1 MSLILVEG
9 YNNAGV
15 HTISVKDEF
24 WICMKDVKNGLGV
37 KNISHLVLK
46 EIYGRYEKK
55 LTEGEIKC
63 YKMTERDI
71 FEKFSKLT
79 NDELD
84 KLCNKSVFVK
94 NTIMTSIIK
103 NCKGEKK
110 RGIMSAEGF
119 RKKLNIPDHEIY
131 ESIEDKVKSKIE
143 TIFANEDIL
152 EEYSVK
158 I

>member
-1 MSLILVEG
+1 MFCFKV
-9 YNNAGV
+9 
-15 HTISVKDEF
+15 
-24 WICMKDVKNGLGV
+24 
-37 KNISHLVLK
+37 
-46 EIYGRYEKK
+46 
-55 LTEGEIKC
+55 
-63 YKMTERDI
+63 YKMNEI
-71 FEKFSKLT
+71 INKFL
-79 NDELD
+79 LVGD
-84 KLCNKSVFVK
+84 KFMPGIHLRQPGFPHSACGPFTKY
-94 NTIMTSIIK
+94 TIMTSIIK

-131 ESIEDKVKSKIE
+131 ESIEHKVKSKIE